1 MQEKPARR
9 NSGKFEQLRQIRAV
23 EQLRTIDKEIEMVSG
38 LISSLSGFY
47 IDAWRDLIVAS
58 RRIKHA
64 LFVLDDSGDSEHI
77 IEKHYG
83 V

>member
-38 LISSLSGFY
+38 LISSLSVLY
-47 IDAWRDLIVAS
+47 MAAWNDVCAAS
-58 RRIKHA
+58 RHVKHA

-77 IEKHYG
+77 IDKRYG
-83 V
+83 L

>member
-38 LISSLSGFY
+38 LISSLSILY
-47 IDAWRDLIVAS
+47 MAAWNDVCSAS
-58 RRIKHA
+58 RHIKHA
-64 LFVLDDSGDSEHI
+64 LFVLDDSGESEHI
-77 IEKHYG
+77 LEKHYG

>member
-1 MQEKPARR
+1 MQGKPSGR
-9 NSGKFEQLRQIRAV
+9 NKSRFAQVKQLRAV
-23 EQLRTIDKEIEMVSG
+23 EQLRTIDNSMEMVSG

-64 LFVLDDSGDSEHI
+64 LFVLDDSGDSEYI
-77 IEKHYG
+77 LDKRAG
-83 V
+83 M